1 MKNNKINYLN
11 YISNKYLNPIYS
23 KKLNKECDNILK
35 DIISNLNNDNS
46 FYFLSNK
53 FKLNF
58 SQKDINKFKRFKT
71 IVIIGMGGSI
81 LGPEAIYNFL
91 KGKIKK
97 HLLFLNNI
105 NEEEIN
111 ELKKKGPLNKM
122 LFIVISKS
130 GNTIETLANFFAL
143 EIIKK
148 NAKNI
153 IVISEKIN
161 TLHHLS
167 KTKKLFHV
175 EHKKYIGGRYS
186 VLSEVG
192 MLPSYLMGLNI
203 EKFRDNLLIHLKKK
217 NKVFLKSSSII
228 LANLLKGNRF
238 KNLVFCNFEP
248 KLDKF
253 LYWNQQLIAESLGK
267 NQKGFLPFVSTSPK
281 DHHSLL
287 QLFLDGPKDK
297 IYYIFSSDIKSKKNL
312 KIKNLNTKVDFLHN
326 KSLNKIK
333 DAQKKA
339 FINVLKKNEIPF
351 REFTIKNFSEKT
363 LGELFSY
370 FMLETSIIGK
380 LSNIN
385 PFNQPAV
392 EKVKILTKKFLV

>member
-1 MKNNKINYLN
+1 VKNNKINYLN

>member
-1 MKNNKINYLN
+1 M
-11 YISNKYLNPIYS
+11 
-23 KKLNKECDNILK
+23 
-35 DIISNLNNDNS
+35 NS
-46 FYFLSNK
+46 F
-53 FKLNF
+53 
-58 SQKDINKFKRFKT
+58 
-71 IVIIGMGGSI
+71 
-81 LGPEAIYNFL
+81 
-91 KGKIKK
+91 
-97 HLLFLNNI
+97 
-105 NEEEIN
+105 
-111 ELKKKGPLNKM
+111 
-122 LFIVISKS
+122 
-130 GNTIETLANFFAL
+130 
-143 EIIKK
+143 
-148 NAKNI
+148 
-153 IVISEKIN
+153 
-161 TLHHLS
+161 
-167 KTKKLFHV
+167 
-175 EHKKYIGGRYS
+175 
-186 VLSEVG
+186 
-192 MLPSYLMGLNI
+192 
-203 EKFRDNLLIHLKKK
+203 LKKK

>member
-35 DIISNLNNDNS
+35 DIISNLNNNNS

-97 HLLFLNNI
+97 NLLFLNNI